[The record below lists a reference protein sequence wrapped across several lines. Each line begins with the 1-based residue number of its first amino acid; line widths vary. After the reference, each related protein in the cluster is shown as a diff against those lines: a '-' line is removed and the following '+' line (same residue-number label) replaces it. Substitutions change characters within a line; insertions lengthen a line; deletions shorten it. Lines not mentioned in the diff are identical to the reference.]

1 MSEKL
6 NSVWWTLR
14 IGIGLGAFLA
24 GLDKFFNVLTDWS
37 MYLSPLAERMLPV
50 SAPVF
55 MRAVGVIEMLA
66 GALLLAGFA
75 RVGGYIVMGWLL
87 AIAANL
93 VSTDMFLDLA
103 VRDVEI
109 ALAAYALARLTEVR
123 MASRI
128 PTVREV
134 ERRETTGPD
143 LERSRLRK
151 RIAVMTVVSVL
162 TVPITVA
169 ADTWTNVS
177 VIDTLCL
184 VKFKDNPDSHTT
196 QCALQCVKGGYGLID
211 AKGTFLKFDAA
222 GNEKT
227 VAALKATKKTDRL
240 RATVTGERDG
250 DTIKVSSVSIE

>member
-93 VSTDMFLDLA
+93 VSTGMFLDLA

-128 PTVREV
+128 ATVREV
-134 ERRETTGPD
+134 ERRATSGPD

-169 ADTWTNVS
+169 ADTWT
-177 VIDTLCL
+177 
-184 VKFKDNPDSHTT
+184 NPDSHTT

-222 GNEKT
+222 GNEKI
-227 VAALKATKKTDRL
+227 VAALKATKKTDHL